1 MPDGDGDQGDKDK
14 NRITFDTQDDLD
26 KHVARQLDKS
36 LTDKLKEF
44 GLTKLEDVKDLQ
56 AARTELAD
64 LRKTQETDTQRL
76 VREAREERDRHWEG
90 RLERAGT
97 DRTKE
102 LERTLVKQEIMIHAQ
117 QVGFKHP
124 EDVVDKFKDH
134 EDIVV
139 DGERVKGVK
148 KLVEKLAEDR
158 PDWLG
163 DASDDRSTF
172 RGAPPAGGG
181 RRGQLRRVD
190 FDELKADERRRV
202 IPARI

>member
-1 MPDGDGDQGDKDK
+1 MPEGDSDQGDKDK
-14 NRITFDTQDDLD
+14 NRITFDTQEDLD
-26 KHVARQLDKS
+26 RHVARQLDKS
-36 LTDKLKEF
+36 LTDKLKEY
-44 GLTKLEDVKDLQ
+44 GLTKLEDVRELQ
-56 AARTELAD
+56 GARTELAD

-76 VREAREERDRHWEG
+76 LREAREERDRHWEA

-97 DRTKE
+97 DRTRE
-102 LERTLVKQEIMIHAQ
+102 LERTLVKQEIELHAQ
-117 QVGFKHP
+117 RVGFRHP

-139 DGERVKGVK
+139 DGDKVKGVK
-148 KLVEKLAEDR
+148 KLVEKLAEER
-158 PDWLG
+158 PDWIG
-163 DASDDRSTF
+163 EAEDDRHTF

-190 FDELKADERRRV
+190 FEDLKADERRRV